1 MSDAHDKQVARY
13 RAELDGA
20 ERRLIDAINRNDR
33 DDIAKYSDEVEYY
46 AVAMC
51 IFAYSFAGGDENEY

>member
-1 MSDAHDKQVARY
+1 MSDALDNQAARC
-13 RAELDGA
+13 REELDAA
-20 ERRLIDAINRNDR
+20 ERRLIDAINRNDC

-51 IFAYSFAGGDENEY
+51 IFAYSFAGRDENEY

>member
-1 MSDAHDKQVARY
+1 MSDALDNQVSRC
-13 RAELDGA
+13 REELYAA
-20 ERRLIDAINRNDR
+20 ERRLIDAINRNDC

-51 IFAYSFAGGDENEY
+51 IFAYSFAGRDENEY